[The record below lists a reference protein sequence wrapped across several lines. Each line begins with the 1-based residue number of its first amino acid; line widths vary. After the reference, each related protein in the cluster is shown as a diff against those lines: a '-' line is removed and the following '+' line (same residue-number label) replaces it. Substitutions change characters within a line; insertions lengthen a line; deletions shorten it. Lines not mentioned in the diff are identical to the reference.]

1 MTYDPK
7 RVVAFLAIVP
17 PGYEVDMFA
26 HGLLTPAANTGS
38 PYREFEALTPW
49 ERVNA
54 IYELRDRA
62 LVGINARI
70 ALAVKTAR
78 DADDQNDQEATK

>member
-7 RVVAFLAIVP
+7 RVAAFLAIVP

-26 HGLLTPAANTGS
+26 HGLLTPEANTRS

-62 LVGINARI
+62 LAGINARI
-70 ALAVKTAR
+70 ALAVRAAR
-78 DADDQNDQEATK
+78 DADDREEQP

>member
-1 MTYDPK
+1 VSYDPT
-7 RVVAFLAIVP
+7 RVAKFLTLVP
-17 PGYEVDMFA
+17 PGYEIDMFA
-26 HGLLTPAANTGS
+26 HGLMESSVNTGS

-54 IYELRDRA
+54 IYEPRDRA
-62 LVGINARI
+62 VAGINARI

-78 DADDQNDQEATK
+78 DEDDQKEQP

>member
-7 RVVAFLAIVP
+7 RVSKFLDLVP

-26 HGLLTPAANTGS
+26 HGLMESSANTGS
-38 PYREFEALTPW
+38 PYREFEALTLW

-54 IYELRDRA
+54 IYALRDRA
-62 LVGINARI
+62 VAAINALI
-70 ALAVKTAR
+70 ALSVQAAR
-78 DADDQNDQEATK
+78 AEDDQKGAP

>member
-1 MTYDPK
+1 MSYDPT
-7 RVVAFLAIVP
+7 RVAAFLKLVP

-26 HGLLTPAANTGS
+26 HGLMESSANTGS

-54 IYELRDRA
+54 IYALRDRA
-62 LVGINARI
+62 VAGINARI
-70 ALAVKTAR
+70 ALAVKAAR
-78 DADDQNDQEATK
+78 DEDDQEAQP